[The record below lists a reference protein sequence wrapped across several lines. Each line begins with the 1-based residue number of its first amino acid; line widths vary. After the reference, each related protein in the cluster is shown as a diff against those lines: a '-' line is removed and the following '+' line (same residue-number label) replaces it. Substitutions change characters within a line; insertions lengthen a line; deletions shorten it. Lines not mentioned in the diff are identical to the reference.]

1 MSLRLLAAH
10 LTRMVEVVRE
20 DSRRLKPARE
30 RLVARCE
37 LYMESFQLD
46 LARYQE
52 QSERRDRITS
62 GKMVSR
68 WVRND
73 EELSLSVEEVTS
85 RIDVVVTTLQEEA
98 NIVAVVTG
106 ELGGLEEEDE
116 ETGGLVERSERV
128 LAGVKRERPANRQD
142 DTPRQIAQLVVRLLK
157 RRDLRLRALSGLFT
171 RLTECLT
178 SLTDLALA
186 VTLLTKDITTTD
198 TSLYRTQLSRQNHI
212 WTLLTAAVTHK
223 PASDLARLEE
233 EIELNNSV
241 IQENIRVREELKEE
255 N

>member
-1 MSLRLLAAH
+1 
-10 LTRMVEVVRE
+10 
-20 DSRRLKPARE
+20 
-30 RLVARCE
+30 
-37 LYMESFQLD
+37 
-46 LARYQE
+46 
-52 QSERRDRITS
+52 
-62 GKMVSR
+62 MVSR